1 MEDDMRKSSLN
12 VYVDNQKVG
21 VIHADS
27 NSRMSFS
34 YSTCWLENHRGYPI
48 SISLPLT
55 PDTFLPEKAHGF
67 FANLLPEGL
76 LREHLVRNLGI
87 SAGNDFELLSR
98 IGGECAGALW
108 IGAGVPPLPEEQ
120 RYDPI
125 SEAELY
131 ELIMTSGVYSAF
143 VGTGKARLSLAGAQD
158 KLPVLIK
165 DDTILLPLYW
175 APSTHIL
182 KFPNRDYRDLP
193 ENEAL
198 ITSLANHIG
207 LQSVEARLYRI
218 RDIKTCLVSRY
229 DRIKIADDVIQR
241 LHQEDICQSMGL
253 PSSMKYEIEGGPSF
267 SQCYQFIR
275 EVSTEP
281 IIDCDQLLKWLVF
294 NLLIGNADAH
304 GKNLSL
310 LYHADGSIRLAPFYD
325 LVSTL
330 SYKNLSRELAM
341 KIGSRSDP
349 GQIGPR
355 QFDTLAEECGVRPVW
370 LRAVV
375 LDMALIV
382 SEVIDEGLDHLIVDP
397 SMHEHVLPTIRKQT
411 KQIRNVFRQAA
422 GIRPGKDIP

>member
-1 MEDDMRKSSLN
+1 MPESSLN
-12 VYVDNQKVG
+12 VFVDNQNVG
-21 VIHADS
+21 VILVDS
-27 NSRMSFS
+27 NNRMSFS
-34 YSTCWLENHRGYPI
+34 YSTRWLENPQGYPI

-55 PDTFLPEKAHGF
+55 PETFPPEEAHSF

-76 LREHLVRNLGI
+76 LREHLAKNLGI

-108 IGAGVPPLPEEQ
+108 IGADVPPPPEKQ
-120 RYDPI
+120 RYEPI

-131 ELIMTSGVYSAF
+131 ELIMTSGVYSSF

-158 KLPVLIK
+158 KLPVLAK
-165 DDTILLPLYW
+165 DDKVFLPLYW

-193 ENEAL
+193 ANEVL
-198 ITSLANHIG
+198 STSLANHIG
-207 LQSVEARLYRI
+207 LHTVEVRLYRI
-218 RDIKTCLVSRY
+218 RDIETCLVSRY
-229 DRIKIADDVIQR
+229 DRIEIDDGVRRR
-241 LHQEDICQSMGL
+241 LHQEDICQAMGL
-253 PSSMKYEIEGGPSF
+253 PSSMKYEIEGGPTF
-267 SQCYQFIR
+267 SQCYQFVR
-275 EVSTEP
+275 GVSTEP

-330 SYKNLSRELAM
+330 GYTNLSRDLAM

-370 LRAVV
+370 LRALV
-375 LDMALIV
+375 LDMAEIV

-397 SMHEHVLPTIRKQT
+397 SMHEHLLPTIRKQT
-411 KQIRNVFRQAA
+411 KQIRNAFRQAA